1 METTSTT
8 TFPLTVPS
16 TTTPM
21 IETTTTTTSTVT
33 VITTPIIENVVISS
47 YDEILPHD
55 KTHII
60 IMSTIIPIAWIA
72 FIVALIWMRK
82 STGVLNGLFHPFNN
96 WSSGGESSGSYE
108 LNTVSEA

>member
-1 METTSTT
+1 
-8 TFPLTVPS
+8 
-16 TTTPM
+16 
-21 IETTTTTTSTVT
+21 
-33 VITTPIIENVVISS
+33 
-47 YDEILPHD
+47 
-55 KTHII
+55 
-60 IMSTIIPIAWIA
+60 MSTIIPVAWIA